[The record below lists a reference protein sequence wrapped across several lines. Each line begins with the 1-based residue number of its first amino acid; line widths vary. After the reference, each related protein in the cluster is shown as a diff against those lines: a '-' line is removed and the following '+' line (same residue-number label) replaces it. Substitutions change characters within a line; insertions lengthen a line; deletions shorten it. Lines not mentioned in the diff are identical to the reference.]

1 MARGYHDPE
10 EGGGEVEA
18 GYRPSRP
25 ARRVESL
32 RGGAN
37 NAGYSAHGATNAGY
51 SAHYAESPVIVRP
64 DSQARSLPR
73 PRYFLYSSEV
83 CTTTHGR

>member
-32 RGGAN
+32 RGGA
-37 NAGYSAHGATNAGY
+37 TNAGY

-73 PRYFLYSSEV
+73 PRYLLYSAEV
-83 CTTTHGR
+83 CTTIHGMQY